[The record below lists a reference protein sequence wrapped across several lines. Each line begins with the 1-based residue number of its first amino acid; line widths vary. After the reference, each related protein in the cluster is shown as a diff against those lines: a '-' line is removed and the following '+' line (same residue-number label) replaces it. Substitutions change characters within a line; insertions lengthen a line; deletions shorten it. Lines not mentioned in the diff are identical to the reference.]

1 MSQLKGI
8 TDKIKNSG
16 QKSMKDVPESIK
28 DSMKGIKESLVP
40 KKEDTKEESETK
52 QSYSQVSSSDSTGG
66 SSSTSSVTPDNSSA
80 LSMLGSIYELLVMIR
95 EQRLKDR
102 EENQSKEED
111 RKNQEDLWHQQLI
124 DALSFKRKRKRK
136 AEKAKEQ
143 PRDELGRFKK
153 AEPGAKAPSKAPSKG
168 APSKAPSKGAPSK
181 APSAEKAPTPEAK
194 APSKGAPAKK
204 PPTAEKMPPVSL
216 EPGDKGIMSM
226 IARHEGKKL
235 KPYQDSLGL
244 WTVGVGHLI
253 GDGKSL
259 PADMNRQFSEEEV
272 DAMFAEDYKHHKS
285 AAMKIPGYNNLNESG
300 QAALIDLT
308 FNMGPAWYKKWPNF
322 TKSLE
327 EGDIEGAAKNLEQSK
342 WYSQVGNRA
351 PEIVGLLKKGKGDD
365 AGSGSGSTTQV
376 ASTPASAQVASAS
389 DTNKDLKDSLQKDKP
404 SVIVNNTTN
413 NTSSTSKQTSNDV
426 PNDAPLHIRK
436 QNA

>member
-1 MSQLKGI
+1 
-8 TDKIKNSG
+8 
-16 QKSMKDVPESIK
+16 
-28 DSMKGIKESLVP
+28 
-40 KKEDTKEESETK
+40 
-52 QSYSQVSSSDSTGG
+52 
-66 SSSTSSVTPDNSSA
+66 
-80 LSMLGSIYELLVMIR
+80 
-95 EQRLKDR
+95 
-102 EENQSKEED
+102 
-111 RKNQEDLWHQQLI
+111 
-124 DALSFKRKRKRK
+124 
-136 AEKAKEQ
+136 
-143 PRDELGRFKK
+143 
-153 AEPGAKAPSKAPSKG
+153 
-168 APSKAPSKGAPSK
+168 
-181 APSAEKAPTPEAK
+181 
-194 APSKGAPAKK
+194 
-204 PPTAEKMPPVSL
+204 MPPVSL

-253 GDGKSL
+253 GDGKTL

-351 PEIVGLLKKGKGDD
+351 PEIVGLLKKGKGDG
-365 AGSGSGSTTQV
+365 AGSTTQV
-376 ASTPASAQVASAS
+376 ASTPSSAQVASAS
-389 DTNKDLKDSLQKDKP
+389 DKIGRAH
-404 SVIVNNTTN
+404 V
-413 NTSSTSKQTSNDV
+413 
-426 PNDAPLHIRK
+426 
-436 QNA
+436 